1 MNSIDD
7 DGNTALMSLAYN
19 SYDTGAIGTAK
30 TLLRLGAHV
39 NKNSDIARKA
49 NRVNLQYNNQYQL
62 LPLLIA
68 AGETVTEEQIQKI
81 ISAQW
86 LGGNS
91 EMCDTIFFPRTRCL
105 FFHICAEE
113 RSENVC

>member
-7 DGNTALMSLAYN
+7 DRNTALMSLAYN

-68 AGETVTEEQIQKI
+68 AGETSNRRANTKNYFRTM
-81 ISAQW
+81 A
-86 LGGNS
+86 GGKLR
-91 EMCDTIFFPRTRCL
+91 CAILFFPL
-105 FFHICAEE
+105 
-113 RSENVC
+113 